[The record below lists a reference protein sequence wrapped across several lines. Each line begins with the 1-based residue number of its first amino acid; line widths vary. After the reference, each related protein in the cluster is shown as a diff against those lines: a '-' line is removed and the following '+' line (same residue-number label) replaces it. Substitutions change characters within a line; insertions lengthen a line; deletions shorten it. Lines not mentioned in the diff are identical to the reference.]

1 MAVVARTCFRG
12 PRFVP
17 VENKKPR
24 TYKTGPRY
32 QLLNQHDRRRLVMS
46 LRVIVG
52 MLYLLTGLVGL
63 YWSIQLTLIGM
74 YGAPFSWWYAAV
86 AF

>member
-1 MAVVARTCFRG
+1 
-12 PRFVP
+12 
-17 VENKKPR
+17 
-24 TYKTGPRY
+24 
-32 QLLNQHDRRRLVMS
+32 MS